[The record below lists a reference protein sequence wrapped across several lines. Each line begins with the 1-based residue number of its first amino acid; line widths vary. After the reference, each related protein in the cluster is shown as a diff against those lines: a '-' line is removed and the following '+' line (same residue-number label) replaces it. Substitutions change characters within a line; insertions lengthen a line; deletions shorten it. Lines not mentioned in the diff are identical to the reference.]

1 MRDCLF
7 FFSFFLCIVTPALA
21 SVLFSL
27 LFFLS
32 DVNLSCKKK
41 RKNTSKL
48 CWWSLTCLLRPGCDT
63 ESSLPRCTFE
73 PETKT
78 IATGARKNPRAQQ
91 HFSVLCASA
100 FRKKKRPSAHPNPP
114 CDPPPPTSPPSLF
127 SIIPLFFSCCSLDLL
142 DYVSCIIEDATV
154 IVTHRPFLTH
164 TQTLPHTHT
173 HTHTQT

>member
-1 MRDCLF
+1 MLFPVNVLSTRICISNYKSIWIDEGLPVF
-7 FFSFFLCIVTPALA
+7 FFPFFVYCHSCSCFCAF
-21 SVLFSL
+21 FSP
-27 LFFLS
+27 FFLS

-114 CDPPPPTSPPSLF
+114 CDPPPQPPHLPFFPS
-127 SIIPLFFSCCSLDLL
+127 SHFFSL
-142 DYVSCIIEDATV
+142 VAA
-154 IVTHRPFLTH
+154 LTC
-164 TQTLPHTHT
+164 
-173 HTHTQT
+173 